1 MTQGEPPAAPG
12 PIRSCCEEFAR
23 KISDHH
29 DGRWPAGS
37 GDCAEVEAHLAVC
50 PRCAE
55 LLDDYR
61 LISKA
66 AAALRAVEV
75 SADCAEVMRRRVR
88 DTIRARVFRRRLKWT
103 GAGLAV
109 AAAASVAVA
118 VAMLPETD
126 PAGPIPMPA
135 VASEDDSRD
144 EIDGGARERIDL
156 LRDPAVA
163 ELLRELREEALRA
176 MDPPDVPPDAR
187 IMTIQEEIDLRREW
201 GVRSVDGIEFRVPEG
216 AFDGLRLPWRSRTG
230 PLVNPGFVP
239 VGVDGR

>member
-1 MTQGEPPAAPG
+1 MTLDEPPAASG
-12 PIRSCCEEFAR
+12 PSRPCCEEFAQ

-37 GDCAEVEAHLAVC
+37 GECTEVEAHLAVC

-75 SADCAEVMRRRVR
+75 SPDCGEVMRRRVR
-88 DTIRARVFRRRLKWT
+88 GSIRARAFRRRLKWT

-118 VAMLPETD
+118 VAMLPD
-126 PAGPIPMPA
+126 AGPAGPGPVPA
-135 VASEDDSRD
+135 VASEDDPQ
-144 EIDGGARERIDL
+144 ENIDRGAQERIDL

-163 ELLRELREEALRA
+163 ALLRELREEALRA
-176 MDPPDVPPDAR
+176 SLPPDAR
-187 IMTIQEEIDLRREW
+187 PDVRMTIQEEIDLRREW
-201 GVRSVDGIEFRVPEG
+201 GVRRASGIGLPITGDDLEYLR
-216 AFDGLRLPWRSRTG
+216 LRLPPRGRA
-230 PLVNPGFVP
+230 LERPGFVP
-239 VGVDGR
+239 VGGDGR